1 MTEIIE
7 NKINHVKKYCYI
19 DLKVNDLERI
29 PRETDIKKP
38 LKIND
43 FRGLYPVPESNRHTL
58 RY

>member
-1 MTEIIE
+1 MTEIID
-7 NKINHVKKYCYI
+7 NIINHVEKYCYI
-19 DLKVNDLERI
+19 DLKAYNFQR
-29 PRETDIKKP
+29 RHCETDIKKP